1 MRKTKIVC
9 TLGPATDQ
17 PGVLEEL
24 ISSGMNVARMNFS
37 HGSYEEHKGRMER
50 VKEIRKKLGLPIAL
64 LLDTKGPE
72 IRIKEFENGSI
83 ELQKG
88 QLFTLTLGDEP
99 GNESRVSITCDLLY
113 QDVEPGVII
122 LIDDGLIAME
132 VEKVVETD
140 IVCRVL
146 NCGKISNRKGVNVPG
161 VHLSLPYISAKDRQD
176 LVFGVNQDIDFV
188 AASFIRNKEDVL
200 EVRKI
205 LDTNGGQGI
214 RLISKIENQEGV
226 DHIDEIIEV
235 SDGIMIA
242 RGDMGVEIPGEEVP
256 IIQKMIIKKVYE
268 AGKQVIT
275 ATQMLDSMMKNPR
288 PTRAETA
295 DVANAVYDG
304 TSAIMLSGE
313 TAAGAYPVEALTT
326 MVRIAERVEQDIDY
340 RKRFFSHERP
350 MNPDITDAVSHATC
364 TTAHDLNARGI
375 ITVTKSGRTARMISR
390 YRPEC
395 PIIGC
400 TTNERICRQM
410 NMSWGVIPIL
420 IDEKDEMDD
429 LFTHSIDAAVRSG
442 YLHQGDVA
450 VITSGIPLGVSGS
463 TNMIKVQVVS

>member
-24 ISSGMNVARMNFS
+24 ISSGMSVARFNFS
-37 HGSYEEHKGRMER
+37 HGSYEEHKGRMDR
-50 VKEIRKKLGLPIAL
+50 VKEIRQKTGKPVAL

-72 IRIKEFENGSI
+72 IRIKDFESGKI
-83 ELQKG
+83 DLKKG
-88 QLFTLTLGDEP
+88 QLFTLTLGEEP
-99 GNESRVSITCDLLY
+99 GNENHVAITCDLLY
-113 QDVEPGVII
+113 QDVEPGSRI

-132 VEKVVETD
+132 VEAVEETN

-146 NCGKISNRKGVNVPG
+146 NCGTISNRKGVNVPG

-188 AASFIRNKEDVL
+188 AASFVRNKEDVIQ
-200 EVRKI
+200 VRSI
-205 LDTNGGQGI
+205 LDTNGGQSI

-326 MVRIAERVEQDIDY
+326 MVRIAERVEEDIDY

-375 ITVTKSGRTARMISR
+375 VTVTKSGRTARMISR

-410 NMSWGVIPIL
+410 NMSWGVFPVL

-429 LFTHSIDAAVRSG
+429 LFTHSIEAAVKSG
-442 YLHQGDVA
+442 YLHQGDLA